1 MTSINLILINWNY
14 IVVILLM
21 MAGLYI
27 IISNQNFVK
36 KLVGLSI
43 FQSSVFIFYIS
54 LGKVSGGTAP
64 ILTGNDETLYSNPL
78 PHVLILTA
86 IVVGVATN
94 ALGLALVVRIQEAF
108 HSIEENKLLALKKFS
123 EQEDRQL

>member
-1 MTSINLILINWNY
+1 MSSLYSVFLNWNY
-14 IVVILLM
+14 IVVIMLM

-27 IISNQNFVK
+27 IISNQNFIK

-64 ILTGNDETLYSNPL
+64 ILTGVSDTVYSNPL

-94 ALGLALVVRIQEAF
+94 ALGLVLGLGK
-108 HSIEENKLLALKKFS
+108 KLRLL
-123 EQEDRQL
+123 LH